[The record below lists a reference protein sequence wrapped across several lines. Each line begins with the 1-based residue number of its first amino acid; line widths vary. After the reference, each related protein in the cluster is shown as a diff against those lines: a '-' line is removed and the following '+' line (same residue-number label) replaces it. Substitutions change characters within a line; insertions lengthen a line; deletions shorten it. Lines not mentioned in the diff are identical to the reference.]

1 MFDDKQFLSVNAVV
15 AKQFPDFPLNNG
27 GLKSKYL
34 IIDDTS
40 SCELSGFDLAK
51 KGVVLTPGDVFQ
63 FRCKVNVWN
72 DKKSLNFISK
82 AGIQQASICE
92 SLDLLWKA
100 KKEEFSA
107 KESAA
112 AVQVSSL
119 NDIFD
124 MSVPTRSPIVG
135 CFAVV
140 KDFYD
145 AKFTKTDKPMRS
157 FVLAAHDS
165 KLDIKAT
172 GFGEWTHDSFQPGDV
187 LKLVYASVN
196 DFNGERNITINVAS
210 KMEGDTENGDFN
222 EWYSANH
229 HAFRKS
235 NEELTVRDA
244 ITYSIENQ
252 APFASLKNVFVVNFK
267 DFKRT
272 DSMNSWKRELIV
284 GDASTETHVSIQI
297 GSEFSSAVFKEGDI
311 VKINTV
317 KVYMSKADGSAPR
330 NQFIAISLPII
341 AKDED
346 LSAAFEVRKTK
357 LKADS
362 EKVTKFG
369 LKIKKVAEIK
379 TFSAGCRVFM
389 DDATLEKAN
398 EDKFLLSG
406 PNDDSKINVN
416 IIGKV
421 KNFEKV
427 NVSFHNALVLENE
440 SLEINVSDMKVEWY

>member
-15 AKQFPDFPLNNG
+15 AKQFPDFPLKNG
-27 GLKSKYL
+27 GLKSIYL

-51 KGVVLTPGDVFQ
+51 KGIVLNPGDVFQ
-63 FRCKVNVWN
+63 LRCKVNVWK

-82 AGIQQASICE
+82 TVIQQASICE

-107 KESAA
+107 TESAA

-119 NDIFD
+119 NDVFD
-124 MSVPTRSPIVG
+124 LSIPTRSPIVG

-145 AKFTKTDKPMRS
+145 PKFTKNDKPMRS

-172 GFGEWTHDSFQPGDV
+172 GFGDWTHDSFQPGDV

-196 DFNGERNITINVAS
+196 DYKGERNVTINAAL
-210 KMEGDTENGDFN
+210 KTEGDTENGDFN
-222 EWYSANH
+222 EWYTANQ

-244 ITYSIENQ
+244 ITYNVENRT
-252 APFASLKNVFVVNFK
+252 PFASLKNVFVVNFK

-284 GDASTETHVSIQI
+284 GDASTETHISIHI
-297 GSEFSSAVFKEGDI
+297 GSAFSSAVFKEGDV

-317 KVYMSKADGSAPR
+317 KMYVSQADGSVPQK
-330 NQFIAISLPII
+330 NFIAVSLPII
-341 AKDED
+341 VKDED
-346 LSAAFEVRKTK
+346 LSAAFEDRKTK
-357 LKADS
+357 LKEDC

-369 LKIKKVAEIK
+369 LKIKTVSEIK
-379 TFSAGCRVFM
+379 SFSAGCRVFM

-398 EDKFLLSG
+398 EDKFILSG

-416 IIGKV
+416 IVGEV

-440 SLEINVSDMKVEWY
+440 ILEINVSDMKVDWY